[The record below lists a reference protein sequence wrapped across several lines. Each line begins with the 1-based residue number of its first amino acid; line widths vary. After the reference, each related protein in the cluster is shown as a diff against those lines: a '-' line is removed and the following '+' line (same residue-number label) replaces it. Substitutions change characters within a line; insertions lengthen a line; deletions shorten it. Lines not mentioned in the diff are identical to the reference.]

1 MPEVTT
7 RAQPARSWES
17 AWRHLFRHIDEP
29 AELRRNPLAAPF
41 FSTSDCAQADDEALR
56 AIRSALLAAL
66 DEHELEL
73 RSAGESAK
81 ARRRRHIVEV
91 QIFGRQRAGEIA
103 AKLHLSRMQ
112 LYRERREVCVRL
124 ARALVN
130 VKRQPLVVR
139 TNAPAPAL
147 SRAGALAEGCDTER
161 AQALLEDVASNCSE
175 RSDRISAL
183 VQSANLLIEALET
196 QRAAHRL
203 DEAER
208 LAAADAAQ
216 SGRDGFAR
224 ARIAWARVKL
234 GRANGRAASGW
245 APDILAQ
252 ARAYPPTRACD
263 QEQLI
268 DELLEAAAF
277 ALREGRFA
285 RFREVLSRAQSSFAN
300 LPEPNTR
307 QRARL
312 LLLGALVYE
321 DRHDGS
327 ELDGARDAR
336 RMLGMAAAVA
346 RADGLLLT
354 SIDASLSAAGIASH
368 TLGDPGAAVREATPA
383 VELALRTGNRR
394 LIADACSFA
403 AGLRNAN
410 GEFRA
415 SLELAGLAMRWGTLD
430 TWQLAFVRAIE
441 AQSHYDLREYRC
453 AGEVAEEAVALAA
466 RIDNRRLLGAT
477 LRVSALAL
485 QARGE
490 PLARE
495 RIRSAL
501 DLLERYGCRHS
512 LRAAYR
518 ASATITGDREH
529 ARRARALTPRSSGT

>member
-1 MPEVTT
+1 MTT
-7 RAQPARSWES
+7 RAQPTRSWES

-41 FSTSDCAQADDEALR
+41 FSAADCGKADDEALQ

-73 RSAGESAK
+73 RAAGESQK
-81 ARRRRHIVEV
+81 ARRRRHIVEA
-91 QIFGRQRAGEIA
+91 QILGRQRAGEIA
-103 AKLHLSRMQ
+103 AGLHLSRMQ

-130 VKRQPLVVR
+130 TTRRPLVVR
-139 TNAPAPAL
+139 TIAPAPAL
-147 SRAGALAEGCDTER
+147 ARAGALAEGCDTER
-161 AQALLEDVASNCSE
+161 AHALLEDVALNCGE
-175 RSDRISAL
+175 QSDRISAL

-196 QRAAHRL
+196 ERAARRL

-208 LAAADAAQ
+208 LASADPAQ
-216 SGRDGFAR
+216 TGEREGFAR
-224 ARIAWARVKL
+224 ARVAWARAKL
-234 GRANGRAASGW
+234 GRANGRASSGW
-245 APDILAQ
+245 VPDVLAQ
-252 ARAYPPTRACD
+252 ARAHPPARAGD
-263 QEQLI
+263 REQLI
-268 DELLEAAAF
+268 DELLEAASV
-277 ALREGRFA
+277 ALREGRFV
-285 RFREVLSRAQSSFAN
+285 RFRECLGRAQSSFAS
-300 LPEPNTR
+300 LAEPSTR

-321 DRHDGS
+321 DRHDGA
-327 ELDGARDAR
+327 ELDSARDAR

-354 SIDASLSAAGIASH
+354 AIDAALSAAGIAAH

-410 GEFRA
+410 GEFRT
-415 SLELAGLAMRWGTLD
+415 SLELTGLAMRWGKLD
-430 TWQLAFVRAIE
+430 LWQHAFVRAIE

-485 QARGE
+485 QACGE

-495 RIRSAL
+495 RIGNAV

-518 ASATITGDREH
+518 ASATITGNREH
-529 ARRARALTPRSSGT
+529 ARRARALTPRLNGS

>member
-1 MPEVTT
+1 VTT

-41 FSTSDCAQADDEALR
+41 FSAADCAQSDDQAMQ

-91 QIFGRQRAGEIA
+91 QIFGRQRAGETA
-103 AKLHLSRMQ
+103 ARLHLSRMQ

-124 ARALVN
+124 ARALVK

-161 AQALLEDVASNCSE
+161 AQALLEDVASNGGE

-183 VQSANLLIEALET
+183 VQSANLLIEALEM
-196 QRAAHRL
+196 QRAARRL

-208 LAAADAAQ
+208 LASADADKPGAC
-216 SGRDGFAR
+216 DGFAR
-224 ARIAWARVKL
+224 ARIAWARAKL
-234 GRANGRAASGW
+234 GHANGGASSGW
-245 APDILAQ
+245 VPDVLAQ
-252 ARAYPPTRACD
+252 ARAHPPSRACD
-263 QEQLI
+263 REQLI
-268 DELLEAAAF
+268 DELLEAASL

-285 RFREVLSRAQSSFAN
+285 RFRECLSRAQSSFAN

-336 RMLGMAAAVA
+336 RMLQMAAAVA
-346 RADGLLLT
+346 GADGLLLT
-354 SIDASLSAAGIASH
+354 SIDAALSAAGIASH

-383 VELALRTGNRR
+383 VEVALRTGNRR

-415 SLELAGLAMRWGTLD
+415 SLELAGLAMRWGKLD
-430 TWQLAFVRAIE
+430 AWQHAFVRAIK

-495 RIRSAL
+495 RIGNAL

-518 ASATITGDREH
+518 ASASITGDREH
-529 ARRARALTPRSSGT
+529 ARRARALTPRASGN

>member
-1 MPEVTT
+1 VTT
-7 RAQPARSWES
+7 RAQPTRSWES

-41 FSTSDCAQADDEALR
+41 FSAADGAQANDAALQ
-56 AIRSALLAAL
+56 AIRSVLLAAL

-73 RSAGESAK
+73 RSAGDSQK
-81 ARRRRHIVEV
+81 ARRRRHIVEA
-91 QIFGRQRAGEIA
+91 QILGRQRAGEIA
-103 AKLHLSRMQ
+103 ARLHLSRMQ

-124 ARALVN
+124 ARALVDTT
-130 VKRQPLVVR
+130 RRRPFVVSA
-139 TNAPAPAL
+139 NAPPPAL
-147 SRAGALAEGCDTER
+147 ARAGALAEGCDTER
-161 AQALLEDVASNCSE
+161 AHALLEDVASNCGE
-175 RSDRISAL
+175 QSDRIAAL

-196 QRAAHRL
+196 ERAARRL

-208 LAAADAAQ
+208 VASADAAP
-216 SGRDGFAR
+216 GEREAFAR
-224 ARIAWARVKL
+224 ARIAWSRAKL
-234 GRANGRAASGW
+234 GRVNGRASPGW
-245 APDILAQ
+245 VPDVLAQ
-252 ARAYPPTRACD
+252 ARAHPPVRAGDC
-263 QEQLI
+263 EQLI
-268 DELLEAAAF
+268 DELLEAASF
-277 ALREGRFA
+277 ALREGRFV
-285 RFREVLSRAQSSFAN
+285 RFRECLGRAQSSFASV
-300 LPEPNTR
+300 PEPSNR

-321 DRHDGS
+321 DRHDGV

-336 RMLGMAAAVA
+336 RMLAMAAAVA

-354 SIDASLSAAGIASH
+354 AIDAALSAAAIASH
-368 TLGDPGAAVREATPA
+368 TLGDPAAAVREATPA

-410 GEFRA
+410 GEFRT
-415 SLELAGLAMRWGTLD
+415 SLELADLAMRWGKLD
-430 TWQLAFVRAIE
+430 LWQHAFVRAIK

-453 AGEVAEEAVALAA
+453 AGEVAEEAVAFAA

-477 LRVSALAL
+477 LRVSALTL

-490 PLARE
+490 PLARD
-495 RIRSAL
+495 RIGNAL

-512 LRAAYR
+512 LRAAYQ

-529 ARRARALTPRSSGT
+529 ARRARALTPRPSGLN